1 MKPLPIRFWAPF
13 LLVFWAALLTV
24 ASPAGAKV
32 NVVASIPDLADMA
45 RIIGGDQVRVTSLA
59 TGREDL
65 HAVPVRP
72 SFIPKINRAD
82 LLLNLGYDAEHAWLP
97 ALAKDARN
105 RRAME
110 GGAGWIEVGKGVAIL
125 ERPEKWDRSEGHQHP
140 LGNPHFNVGPHAGRV
155 MARNIAAAFIDFD
168 PENESLYRD
177 NLNRYLDA
185 LADLE
190 TELREKGAPL
200 QGQKVVAFHPDV
212 AYLCQFY
219 GMEKVG
225 SIEPK
230 PGIQP
235 TARHLESLAGR
246 MNEENVRL
254 ILYNQAQNARLPERL
269 ARETDARAV
278 EFANTVGA
286 KPDIDS
292 WIELQRYNLERL
304 LAALPESASP

>member
-1 MKPLPIRFWAPF
+1 MSLLSFRFLFPF
-13 LLVFWAALLTV
+13 ALSVLFAV
-24 ASPAGAKV
+24 ASPAAAAV
-32 NVVASIPDLADMA
+32 NIVASIPDLADMA

-97 ALAKDARN
+97 ALAKEARN
-105 RRAME
+105 RRVME
-110 GGAGWIEVGKGVAIL
+110 GGAGWIEVGEGVPIL

-140 LGNPHFNVGPHAGRV
+140 LGNPHFNVGPHAGRI
-155 MARNIAAAFIDFD
+155 MAQNIAQALIQFD
-168 PENESLYRD
+168 PENESAYRD
-177 NLNRYLDA
+177 RLNRYLET
-185 LADLE
+185 LSGLE
-190 TELREKGAPL
+190 AELREKGAPL
-200 QGQKVVAFHPDV
+200 RGQKIVAFHPDV

-235 TARHLESLAGR
+235 TGRHLESLAGR

-269 ARETDARAV
+269 ARETGARAV
-278 EFANTVGA
+278 EFANAVGA

-292 WIELQRYNLERL
+292 WIELQRYNLDRL
-304 LAALPESASP
+304 LAALPESESP